1 MASPSKSCSFP
12 IGKALPS
19 IFLFVALT
27 LTLTLT
33 LALTTTTTTRICQGL
48 QPTAASRRLLHQTQ
62 SYYHSKTISRGS
74 CLFLSAEDDYS
85 EPEQS
90 AESENESE
98 SKSSNADDDGR
109 IDVSVDDRLFRT
121 RLSRAPGIDWGTDL
135 SFSFVYV
142 REMEPSG
149 EASLMGMVNKNDQ
162 LCEMIPVVYD
172 NDAPKPEPVNL
183 LGASFDFVMT
193 AFASMERT
201 VSEMD
206 LVFFR
211 GTKDELKALCNGEAA
226 KTEADD
232 TVIITVIQN
241 KGSPEEKLLR
251 LRAPAG
257 VNVRQYLV
265 DNGINVYQSVSRWTN
280 CKGKQLCGTCI
291 VNVADGL
298 PNTNWKSMDEAST
311 LRSNPDSYRLSCV
324 TFAHGDVTV
333 ETFPPV
339 NADQWTR

>member
-1 MASPSKSCSFP
+1 MGFSKSSP
-12 IGKALPS
+12 GGKALF
-19 IFLFVALT
+19 FLLLT
-27 LTLTLT
+27 IQ
-33 LALTTTTTTRICQGL
+33 LTTRVCHGF
-48 QPTAASRRLLHQTQ
+48 QPIPRLLARETTVE
-62 SYYHSKTISRGS
+62 KEVGFP
-74 CLFLSAEDDYS
+74 LFLSAEENS
-85 EPEQS
+85 EPKE
-90 AESENESE
+90 EG
-98 SKSSNADDDGR
+98 DGR
-109 IDVSVDDRLFRT
+109 IDVSVDGRLYRT
-121 RLSRAPGIDWGTDL
+121 RLSRAPGIEWGTDL

-142 REMEPSG
+142 RELEPSG
-149 EASLMGMVNKNDQ
+149 EAAMMGMVKQGDQ

-172 NDAPKPEPVNL
+172 EGAPNPEPVNL

-193 AFASMERT
+193 AFASLERT
-201 VSEMD
+201 ISEVD

-226 KTEADD
+226 KTGDED
-232 TVIITVIQN
+232 TVTITVIQN
-241 KGSPEEKLLR
+241 KGSPEEKLIR
-251 LRAPAG
+251 LRAPTG

-265 DNGINVYQSVSRWTN
+265 DNGINVYQSLTRWTN

-291 VNVADGL
+291 VNVSDGL